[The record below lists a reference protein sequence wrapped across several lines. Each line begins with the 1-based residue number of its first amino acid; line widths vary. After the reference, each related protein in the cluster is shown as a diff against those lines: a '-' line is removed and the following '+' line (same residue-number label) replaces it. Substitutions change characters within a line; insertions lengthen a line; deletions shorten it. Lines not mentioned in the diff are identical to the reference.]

1 MATWN
6 GVITNAGNSLLN
18 EWVNEKTLNF
28 DSAAAGQG
36 TVAAAAMMAQ
46 TALVNEKQTASLL
59 GGERVSSGIRLKLR
73 IAAPNTAYTLNQF
86 RVSASVDGGASAM
99 IALFQLEQGV
109 PIPSKTESPD
119 FVYTFYALISC
130 SNTGTWT
137 VTVDTSACVTQSD
150 MSAAIAEAGK
160 TKQDKIMVKGLLL
173 GDGNG
178 NISAAVAG
186 KDYGY
191 PLATG
196 SGAPTDTTEG
206 TAGQHYYDSA
216 TGKEYVCSGKDSS
229 GKYQWK
235 LSGASDAADL
245 TYNGE
250 SLDTFL
256 DGVSGDLDTL
266 SKGLDGSKPLTGKT
280 DPTSSTKGSV
290 GQSYL
295 NTDTMQTFYCT
306 AANDQTGVYTWEKP
320 KGGGVAPQL
329 EVSVATGSAIT
340 CTNGETTLT
349 GTSAGGKCVF
359 DLPGYG
365 TWSLYATLNGQ
376 TTATETVVVDQ
387 VKQYAV
393 TLSYFAATLTVTAES
408 GAVVTATLGTK
419 QYTGTCG
426 SNGKCALTVNYAGI
440 YSVTATKSGVSS
452 STASASVST
461 SGGSYTATVKF
472 CTLTVTID
480 SGSTVKAVN
489 GSTTLTATSSG
500 TAKFYLPNTG
510 AWSVTA
516 TKNGETATGSVAC
529 SSYTGYTLELSYVK
543 VFGVCWNYNA
553 QSTALTRLKKST
565 DPNGLVNVDI
575 TTNPSP
581 AVGTGAGSSPFDN
594 YLPWSG
600 MDEYN
605 IINNA
610 VSYKKGQSGFS
621 RSNYDTV
628 VFIPEYYF
636 RIIDDAANKK
646 RYFYIADKAKSGF
659 TKHPGSGKYVGRYN
673 TISGYY
679 SKTGSQPLANMT
691 RATARTNS
699 KNKGSKWGQYDFA
712 SWCAVWL
719 LYLVEFADWNSQATI
734 GVGICNGSSM
744 SNTGGT
750 DGMSYH
756 TGTAASSRTANG
768 AVQYRNIENPYGNIW
783 EWIDGVNF
791 SDGTVY
797 VCTTPANYVDDTTA
811 GYTNAGTKVQSN
823 GFIKAIGL
831 SSAAPW
837 AFFPTEVGG
846 SETIYIPDY
855 AIYGS
860 GWRVLMVGGDYGNSA
875 GNVGLFY
882 FLASHASSGSSSSVG
897 ARLLF
902 HP

>member
-137 VTVDTSACVTQSD
+137 VTVDTSACVTQGD
-150 MSAAIAEAGK
+150 MSAAIAEAVK

-229 GKYQWK
+229 GKYRWK
-235 LSGASDAADL
+235 LPGASDAADL

-256 DGVSGDLDTL
+256 DGVSSDLDTL

-349 GTSAGGKCVF
+349 GTSVGGKCVF

-426 SNGKCALTVNYAGI
+426 SNGKCALTVNYAGT

-489 GSTTLTATSSG
+489 GSTTLTATSNG

-510 AWSVTA
+510 TWSVTA

-553 QSTALTRLKKST
+553 QSTALTRLKKAT

-575 TTNPSP
+575 TTNPAP

-734 GVGICNGSSM
+734 GVGICTGSSM

-756 TGTAASSRTANG
+756 TGTAASSRTATG

-797 VCTTPANYVDDTTA
+797 VCTTPASYADDTTA
-811 GYTNAGTKVQSN
+811 GYTNAGTKVQSS

-855 AIYGS
+855 ASYSS
-860 GWRVLMVGGDYGNSA
+860 GWRVLMVGGYYGNST
-875 GNVGLFY
+875 GYVGLFCFNAY
-882 FLASHASSGSSSSVG
+882 YASSNSNSIVG

>member
-18 EWVNEKTLNF
+18 EWVNEKALNF

-36 TVAAAAMMAQ
+36 AVAVAAMMAQ
-46 TALVNEKQTASLL
+46 TALVSQKQTASLL
-59 GGERVSSGIRLKLR
+59 GGEQVTGGIRLKIR
-73 IAAPNTAYTLNQF
+73 IAAPTTAYTLNQF
-86 RVSASVDGGASAM
+86 GVWASVTGGNTTM
-99 IALFQLEQGV
+99 IALFQLEDGI

-119 FVYTFYALISC
+119 FVYTFYALISS
-130 SNTGTWT
+130 SNAGTWT
-137 VTVDTSACVTQSD
+137 MTVDTSACVTQGD
-150 MSAAIAEAGK
+150 MTTAITQAVS
-160 TKQDKIMVKGLLL
+160 TKQDKIMVKGLLM
-173 GDGNG
+173 GDGAG
-178 NISAAVAG
+178 NLSAAVAG

-196 SGAPTDTTEG
+196 SGAPTATTAG

-216 TGKEYVCSGKDSS
+216 TGKEYVCKGKDSS
-229 GKYQWK
+229 GKYQWE
-235 LSGASDAADL
+235 LSGASDASDL
-245 TYNGE
+245 TYNGQK
-250 SLDTFL
+250 LDTFL

-320 KGGGVAPQL
+320 KGGVAPQL

-349 GTSAGGKCVF
+349 GTSVGGKCVF

-419 QYTGTCG
+419 QYTGICG
-426 SNGKCALTVNYAGI
+426 SNGKCALTVNYAGT

-452 STASASVST
+452 STASAAVST

-510 AWSVTA
+510 TWSVTA
-516 TKNGETATGSVAC
+516 TKNGETATGSAAC
-529 SSYTGYTLELSYVK
+529 SSYTGYALELSYVK
-543 VFGVCWNYNA
+543 VFGVCWNYGA
-553 QSTALTRLKKST
+553 QSTALTRLTKSN
-565 DPNGLVNVDI
+565 DPNGLVNVNI
-575 TTNPSP
+575 TTNPAP

-600 MDEYN
+600 MEEYN

-621 RSNYDTV
+621 RSSYDTV

-636 RIIDDAANKK
+636 RIVNDTTNKK
-646 RYFYIADKAKSGF
+646 RYYYIADKAKSGF
-659 TKHPGSGKYVGRYN
+659 SKHPGSGKYVGRYN
-673 TISGYY
+673 TISGHY
-679 SKTGSQPLANMT
+679 SKTGAAPLVNLT
-691 RATARTNS
+691 RASARS
-699 KNKGSKWGQYDFA
+699 GARGKGSKWSEYDFA

-719 LYLVEFADWNSQATI
+719 LYLVEFSDWDSQSKIGRGYVDSNSSAI
-734 GVGICNGSSM
+734 NS
-744 SNTGGT
+744 GGT
-750 DGMSYH
+750 DSMTYH
-756 TGTAASSRTANG
+756 TGRASGTDG
-768 AVQYRNIENPYGNIW
+768 KTAVQYRHIENPWGNIF

-791 SDGTVY
+791 SAGTVY
-797 VCTTPANYVDDTTA
+797 VCTTPENYADDTSTN
-811 GYTNAGTKVQSN
+811 YTNVGTKVQSD
-823 GFIKAIGL
+823 GYIKALGM
-831 SSAAPW
+831 SSNMPW
-837 AFFPTEVGG
+837 AFFPSEVGG
-846 SETIYIPDY
+846 SETTYIPDY
-855 AIYGS
+855 AYYYS
-860 GWRVLMVGGDYGNSA
+860 GWRVLRVGGNWYDGGS
-875 GNVGLFY
+875 VGLFY
-882 FLASHASSGSSSSVG
+882 FNANYSSSVSYSYVG

>member
-18 EWVNEKTLNF
+18 GWVNEKTLNF

-137 VTVDTSACVTQSD
+137 VTVDTSACVTQGD
-150 MSAAIAEAGK
+150 MSTAITEAGK
-160 TKQDKIMVKGLLL
+160 AKQDKIMVKGLLL

-196 SGAPTDTTEG
+196 SGAPTGTTKG

-349 GTSAGGKCVF
+349 GTSVGGKCVF

-426 SNGKCALTVNYAGI
+426 SNGKCALTVNYAGT

-452 STASASVST
+452 STASAEVST

-489 GSTTLTATSSG
+489 GSTTLTTTSNG

-510 AWSVTA
+510 TWSVTA

-529 SSYTGYTLELSYVK
+529 RSYTGYTLELSYVK

-621 RSNYDTV
+621 RSSYDTV

-750 DGMSYH
+750 DSMSYH
-756 TGTAASSRTANG
+756 TGTAASSRTATG

-797 VCTTPANYVDDTTA
+797 VCTIPANYADDTTA

-831 SSAAPW
+831 SSTAPW

-855 AIYGS
+855 AGCNS
-860 GWRVLMVGGDYGNSA
+860 GWRVLMVGGDYGVST
-875 GNVGLFY
+875 GYVGLFY
-882 FLASHASSGSSSSVG
+882 FYADYASSRSSSSVG

>member
-18 EWVNEKTLNF
+18 EWVNEKALNF

-36 TVAAAAMMAQ
+36 AVAVAAMMAQ
-46 TALVNEKQTASLL
+46 TALVSQKQTASLL
-59 GGERVSSGIRLKLR
+59 GGEQVTGGIRLKIR
-73 IAAPNTAYTLNQF
+73 IAAPTTAYTLNQF
-86 RVSASVDGGASAM
+86 GVWASVTGGNTTM
-99 IALFQLEQGV
+99 IALFQLEDGI

-119 FVYTFYALISC
+119 FVYTFYALISS
-130 SNTGTWT
+130 SNAGTWT
-137 VTVDTSACVTQSD
+137 MTVDTSACVTQGD
-150 MSAAIAEAGK
+150 MTTAITQAVS
-160 TKQDKIMVKGLLL
+160 TKQDKIMVKGLLM
-173 GDGNG
+173 GDGAG
-178 NISAAVAG
+178 NLSAAVAG

-196 SGAPTDTTEG
+196 SGAPTATTAG

-216 TGKEYVCSGKDSS
+216 TGKEYVCKGKDSS
-229 GKYQWK
+229 GKYQWE
-235 LSGASDAADL
+235 LSVASDASDL
-245 TYNGE
+245 TYNGQK
-250 SLDTFL
+250 LDTFL

-349 GTSAGGKCVF
+349 GTSVGGKCVF

-419 QYTGTCG
+419 QYTGICG
-426 SNGKCALTVNYAGI
+426 SNGKCALTVNYAGT

-452 STASASVST
+452 STASAAVST

-510 AWSVTA
+510 TWSVTA
-516 TKNGETATGSVAC
+516 TKNGETATGSAAC
-529 SSYTGYTLELSYVK
+529 SSYTGYALELSYVK
-543 VFGVCWNYNA
+543 VFGVCWNYGA
-553 QSTALTRLKKST
+553 QSTALTRLTKSN
-565 DPNGLVNVDI
+565 DPNGLVNVNI
-575 TTNPSP
+575 TTNPAP

-600 MDEYN
+600 MEEYN

-621 RSNYDTV
+621 RSSYDTV

-636 RIIDDAANKK
+636 RIVNDTTNKK
-646 RYFYIADKAKSGF
+646 RYYYIADKAKSGF
-659 TKHPGSGKYVGRYN
+659 SKHPGSGKYVGRYN
-673 TISGYY
+673 TISGHY
-679 SKTGSQPLANMT
+679 SKTGAAPLVNLT
-691 RATARTNS
+691 RASARS
-699 KNKGSKWGQYDFA
+699 GARGKGSKWSEYDFA

-719 LYLVEFADWNSQATI
+719 LYLVEFSDWDSQSKIGRGYVDSNSSAI
-734 GVGICNGSSM
+734 NS
-744 SNTGGT
+744 GGT
-750 DGMSYH
+750 DSMTYH
-756 TGTAASSRTANG
+756 TGRASGTDG
-768 AVQYRNIENPYGNIW
+768 KTAVQYRHIENPWGNIF

-791 SDGTVY
+791 SAGTVY
-797 VCTTPANYVDDTTA
+797 VCTTPENYADDTSTN
-811 GYTNAGTKVQSN
+811 YTNVGTKVQSD
-823 GFIKAIGL
+823 GYIKALGM
-831 SSAAPW
+831 SSNMPW
-837 AFFPTEVGG
+837 AFFPSEVGG
-846 SETIYIPDY
+846 SETTYIPDY
-855 AIYGS
+855 ADYGS
-860 GWRVLMVGGDYGNSA
+860 GWRVLRVGGYWDNGGLA
-875 GNVGLFY
+875 GLFY
-882 FLASHASSGSSSSVG
+882 FSAGNSSSVSYSNVG

>member
-137 VTVDTSACVTQSD
+137 VTVDTSACVTQGD
-150 MSAAIAEAGK
+150 MSAAIAEAVK

-229 GKYQWK
+229 GKYRWK

-256 DGVSGDLDTL
+256 DGVSVDLDTL
-266 SKGLDGSKPLTGKT
+266 SKGLDGSKPLTGTT

-349 GTSAGGKCVF
+349 GTSVGGKCVF

-387 VKQYAV
+387 VKQYTV

-426 SNGKCALTVNYAGI
+426 SNGKCALTVNYAGT

-489 GSTTLTATSSG
+489 GSTTLTATSNG

-510 AWSVTA
+510 TWSVTA

-543 VFGVCWNYNA
+543 VFGVCWNYSA
-553 QSTALTRLKKST
+553 QSTVLTRLTKSN
-565 DPNGLVNVDI
+565 DPNGLVNVNI

-581 AVGTGAGSSPFDN
+581 AVGTGAGSSPFDS

-756 TGTAASSRTANG
+756 TGTAASSRTATG

-797 VCTTPANYVDDTTA
+797 VCTTPANYADDTTA

-831 SSAAPW
+831 SGTAPW

-855 AIYGS
+855 AYYYS
-860 GWRVLMVGGDYGNSA
+860 GWRVLMVGGVYGNST
-875 GNVGLFY
+875 GYVGLFY
-882 FLASHASSGSSSSVG
+882 FGASNASSSSGSSVG

>member
-137 VTVDTSACVTQSD
+137 MTVDTSACVTQSD
-150 MSAAIAEAGK
+150 MSAAITEAVK

-266 SKGLDGSKPLTGKT
+266 SKGLDGSKPLTGTT

-349 GTSAGGKCVF
+349 GTSVGGKCVF

-365 TWSLYATLNGQ
+365 AWSLYATLNGQ

-387 VKQYAV
+387 VKQAV
-393 TLSYFAATLTVTAES
+393 QAVDLGGSGLAELPRPAVLDESLTKGVLVTIEVVIGFFDLGVLFGGRLEA
-408 GAVVTATLGTK
+408 GAVDKLGHHHFAFLLVFSHPVL
-419 QYTGTCG
+419 YTEGEG
-426 SNGKCALTVNYAGI
+426 SFPAPPRAGVR
-440 YSVTATKSGVSS
+440 SLGVRP
-452 STASASVST
+452 A
-461 SGGSYTATVKF
+461 
-472 CTLTVTID
+472 
-480 SGSTVKAVN
+480 
-489 GSTTLTATSSG
+489 
-500 TAKFYLPNTG
+500 G
-510 AWSVTA
+510 A
-516 TKNGETATGSVAC
+516 C
-529 SSYTGYTLELSYVK
+529 
-543 VFGVCWNYNA
+543 C
-553 QSTALTRLKKST
+553 
-565 DPNGLVNVDI
+565 
-575 TTNPSP
+575 
-581 AVGTGAGSSPFDN
+581 
-594 YLPWSG
+594 
-600 MDEYN
+600 
-605 IINNA
+605 
-610 VSYKKGQSGFS
+610 
-621 RSNYDTV
+621 
-628 VFIPEYYF
+628 
-636 RIIDDAANKK
+636 
-646 RYFYIADKAKSGF
+646 
-659 TKHPGSGKYVGRYN
+659 
-673 TISGYY
+673 
-679 SKTGSQPLANMT
+679 
-691 RATARTNS
+691 
-699 KNKGSKWGQYDFA
+699 
-712 SWCAVWL
+712 
-719 LYLVEFADWNSQATI
+719 
-734 GVGICNGSSM
+734 
-744 SNTGGT
+744 
-750 DGMSYH
+750 
-756 TGTAASSRTANG
+756 
-768 AVQYRNIENPYGNIW
+768 
-783 EWIDGVNF
+783 
-791 SDGTVY
+791 
-797 VCTTPANYVDDTTA
+797 
-811 GYTNAGTKVQSN
+811 
-823 GFIKAIGL
+823 
-831 SSAAPW
+831 
-837 AFFPTEVGG
+837 
-846 SETIYIPDY
+846 
-855 AIYGS
+855 
-860 GWRVLMVGGDYGNSA
+860 
-875 GNVGLFY
+875 
-882 FLASHASSGSSSSVG
+882 
-897 ARLLF
+897 
-902 HP
+902 

>member
-150 MSAAIAEAGK
+150 MSAAITEAVK

-196 SGAPTDTTEG
+196 SGAPTGTTEG

-216 TGKEYVCSGKDSS
+216 TGKEYVCNGKDSS

-256 DGVSGDLDTL
+256 DGVSSDLDTL

-280 DPTSSTKGSV
+280 DPTSNTKGSV

-349 GTSAGGKCVF
+349 GTSVGGKCVF

-426 SNGKCALTVNYAGI
+426 SNGKCALTVNYAGT

-452 STASASVST
+452 STASAAVST

-489 GSTTLTATSSG
+489 GSTTLTATSNG

-510 AWSVTA
+510 TWSVTA

-553 QSTALTRLKKST
+553 QSTALTRLKKAT

-575 TTNPSP
+575 TTNPAP

-621 RSNYDTV
+621 RSSYDTV

-756 TGTAASSRTANG
+756 TGTAASSRTATG

-797 VCTTPANYVDDTTA
+797 VCITPANYADDTTA
-811 GYTNAGTKVQSN
+811 GYTNAGTKVQNN

-831 SSAAPW
+831 SSTAPW

-846 SETIYIPDY
+846 SETIYIPDCAY
-855 AIYGS
+855 YGS
-860 GWRVLMVGGDYGNSA
+860 GWRVLMVGGYYGNST
-875 GNVGLFY
+875 GDVGLFY
-882 FLASHASSGSSSSVG
+882 FSAGNASSNSHSNVG

>member
-137 VTVDTSACVTQSD
+137 VTVDTSACVTQGD
-150 MSAAIAEAGK
+150 MSAAIAEAVK

-216 TGKEYVCSGKDSS
+216 TGKEYVCNGKDSN

-256 DGVSGDLDTL
+256 DGVSVDLDTL

-349 GTSAGGKCVF
+349 GTSVGGKCVF

-408 GAVVTATLGTK
+408 GAVVTAALGTK

-426 SNGKCALTVNYAGI
+426 SNGKCALTVNYAGT

-510 AWSVTA
+510 TWSVTA

-553 QSTALTRLKKST
+553 QSTALTRLTKSN
-565 DPNGLVNVDI
+565 DPNGLVNVNI

-756 TGTAASSRTANG
+756 TGTAASSRTATG

-791 SDGTVY
+791 SDSTVY
-797 VCTTPANYVDDTTA
+797 VCTTPANYADDTTA

-846 SETIYIPDY
+846 SETIYIPDF
-855 AIYGS
+855 AGYGS
-860 GWRVLMVGGDYGNSA
+860 GWRVLMVGGNYGDST
-875 GNVGLFY
+875 GGVGLFY
-882 FLASHASSGSSSSVG
+882 FYANHASSSSYSSVG

>member
-18 EWVNEKTLNF
+18 EWVNEKALNF

-137 VTVDTSACVTQSD
+137 VTVDTSACVTQGD
-150 MSAAIAEAGK
+150 MSAAITEAGK

-196 SGAPTDTTEG
+196 SGAPTGTTKG

-349 GTSAGGKCVF
+349 GTSVGGKCVF

-426 SNGKCALTVNYAGI
+426 SNGKCALTVNYAGT

-510 AWSVTA
+510 TWSVTA

-543 VFGVCWNYNA
+543 VFGVCWNYSA
-553 QSTALTRLKKST
+553 QSTALTRLKKAT

-575 TTNPSP
+575 TTNPAP

-756 TGTAASSRTANG
+756 TGTAASSRTATG

-797 VCTTPANYVDDTTA
+797 VCTTPANYADDTTA

-855 AIYGS
+855 AGCNS
-860 GWRVLMVGGDYGNSA
+860 GWRVLVVGGYYSNST
-875 GNVGLFY
+875 GSVGLFL
-882 FLASHASSGSSSSVG
+882 FNANGASSSSSSYVG

>member
-137 VTVDTSACVTQSD
+137 VTVDTSACVTQGD
-150 MSAAIAEAGK
+150 MSAAIAEAVK

-229 GKYQWK
+229 GKYRWK
-235 LSGASDAADL
+235 LPGASDAADL

-256 DGVSGDLDTL
+256 DGVSSDLDTL

-349 GTSAGGKCVF
+349 GTSVGGKCVF

-426 SNGKCALTVNYAGI
+426 SNGKCALTVNYAGT

-489 GSTTLTATSSG
+489 GSTTLTATSNG

-510 AWSVTA
+510 TWSVTA

-553 QSTALTRLKKST
+553 QSTALTRLKKAT

-575 TTNPSP
+575 TTNPAP

-734 GVGICNGSSM
+734 GVGICTGSSM

-756 TGTAASSRTANG
+756 TGTAASSRTATG

-797 VCTTPANYVDDTTA
+797 VCTTPASYADDTTA
-811 GYTNAGTKVQSN
+811 GYTNAGTKVQSS

-855 AIYGS
+855 ASCNS
-860 GWRVLMVGGDYGNSA
+860 GWRVLLVGGYYGNST
-875 GNVGLFY
+875 GYVGLFY
-882 FLASHASSGSSSSVG
+882 FSAYYASSYSYSNVG

>member
-150 MSAAIAEAGK
+150 MSAAIAEAVK

-216 TGKEYVCSGKDSS
+216 TGKEYVCNGKDSS

-256 DGVSGDLDTL
+256 DGVSVDLDTL

-349 GTSAGGKCVF
+349 GTSVGGKCVF

-408 GAVVTATLGTK
+408 GAVVTAALGTK

-426 SNGKCALTVNYAGI
+426 SNGKCALTVNYAGT

-510 AWSVTA
+510 TWSVTA

-581 AVGTGAGSSPFDN
+581 AVGTGAGSSPFDS

-750 DGMSYH
+750 DSMSYH
-756 TGTAASSRTANG
+756 TGTAASSRTATG

-797 VCTTPANYVDDTTA
+797 VCTIPANYADDTTA

-831 SSAAPW
+831 SSTAPW

-855 AIYGS
+855 AGYDS
-860 GWRVLMVGGDYGNSA
+860 GWRVLMVGGYYSYST

-882 FLASHASSGSSSSVG
+882 FYAYNASSGSYSSVG

>member
-150 MSAAIAEAGK
+150 MSAAIAEAVK

-196 SGAPTDTTEG
+196 SGAPTDTTKG

-216 TGKEYVCSGKDSS
+216 TGKEYVCNGKDSS

-256 DGVSGDLDTL
+256 DGVSVDLDTL

-349 GTSAGGKCVF
+349 GTSVGGKCVF

-408 GAVVTATLGTK
+408 GAVVTAALGTK

-426 SNGKCALTVNYAGI
+426 SNGKCALTVNYAGT

-510 AWSVTA
+510 TWSVTA

-581 AVGTGAGSSPFDN
+581 AVGTGAGSSPFDS

-621 RSNYDTV
+621 RSSYDTV

-750 DGMSYH
+750 DSMSYH
-756 TGTAASSRTANG
+756 TGTAASSRTATG

-797 VCTTPANYVDDTTA
+797 VCTIPANYADDTTA

-831 SSAAPW
+831 SSTAPW

-855 AIYGS
+855 ASYNS
-860 GWRVLMVGGDYGNSA
+860 GWRVLMVGGHCSYST

-882 FLASHASSGSSSSVG
+882 FYAYYASSLSGSSVG

>member
-86 RVSASVDGGASAM
+86 RVSASVGGGASAM

-137 VTVDTSACVTQSD
+137 VTVDTSACVTQGD
-150 MSAAIAEAGK
+150 MSAAIAEAVK
-160 TKQDKIMVKGLLL
+160 TKQNKIMVKGLLL

-256 DGVSGDLDTL
+256 DGVSSDLDTL

-349 GTSAGGKCVF
+349 GTSVGGKCVF

-426 SNGKCALTVNYAGI
+426 SNGKCALTVNYAGT

-452 STASASVST
+452 STASAEVST

-489 GSTTLTATSSG
+489 GSTTLTATRNG
-500 TAKFYLPNTG
+500 KVLPAEHRHVERHRHQERRDGHRQRSLQLLHRLYAG
-510 AWSVTA
+510 AVLCQ
-516 TKNGETATGSVAC
+516 GLRC
-529 SSYTGYTLELSYVK
+529 LLELQCTVDGADPLEK
-543 VFGVCWNYNA
+543 VHR
-553 QSTALTRLKKST
+553 SER
-565 DPNGLVNVDI
+565 
-575 TTNPSP
+575 
-581 AVGTGAGSSPFDN
+581 TGQCRHHH
-594 YLPWSG
+594 
-600 MDEYN
+600 E
-605 IINNA
+605 
-610 VSYKKGQSGFS
+610 S
-621 RSNYDTV
+621 R
-628 VFIPEYYF
+628 
-636 RIIDDAANKK
+636 AC
-646 RYFYIADKAKSGF
+646 
-659 TKHPGSGKYVGRYN
+659 GRYRRRQLPLRQL
-673 TISGYY
+673 SPVERHGRVQHHQQCRKLQEGAERLL
-679 SKTGSQPLANMT
+679 SKQL
-691 RATARTNS
+691 RYRR
-699 KNKGSKWGQYDFA
+699 
-712 SWCAVWL
+712 
-719 LYLVEFADWNSQATI
+719 LY
-734 GVGICNGSSM
+734 
-744 SNTGGT
+744 
-750 DGMSYH
+750 
-756 TGTAASSRTANG
+756 
-768 AVQYRNIENPYGNIW
+768 P
-783 EWIDGVNF
+783 
-791 SDGTVY
+791 
-797 VCTTPANYVDDTTA
+797 
-811 GYTNAGTKVQSN
+811 
-823 GFIKAIGL
+823 
-831 SSAAPW
+831 
-837 AFFPTEVGG
+837 
-846 SETIYIPDY
+846 
-855 AIYGS
+855 
-860 GWRVLMVGGDYGNSA
+860 RVLLPYYRRCRQQETV
-875 GNVGLFY
+875 
-882 FLASHASSGSSSSVG
+882 
-897 ARLLF
+897 LL
-902 HP
+902 HRG

>member
-18 EWVNEKTLNF
+18 EWVNEKALNF

-150 MSAAIAEAGK
+150 MSAAITEAVK

-256 DGVSGDLDTL
+256 DGVSSDLDTL

-349 GTSAGGKCVF
+349 GTSVGGKCVF

-376 TTATETVVVDQ
+376 ATATETVVVDQ
-387 VKQYAV
+387 VKQYTV

-426 SNGKCALTVNYAGI
+426 SNGKCALTVNYAGT

-452 STASASVST
+452 STVSASVST

-489 GSTTLTATSSG
+489 GSTTLTATSNG

-510 AWSVTA
+510 TWSVTA

-543 VFGVCWNYNA
+543 VFGVCWNYSA

-575 TTNPSP
+575 TTNPAP
-581 AVGTGAGSSPFDN
+581 AVGTGAGSSPFDS

-621 RSNYDTV
+621 RSSYDTV

-750 DGMSYH
+750 DSMSYH
-756 TGTAASSRTANG
+756 TGTAASSRTATG

-797 VCTTPANYVDDTTA
+797 VCTIPANYADDTTA

-831 SSAAPW
+831 SGTAPW

-855 AIYGS
+855 AYYYS
-860 GWRVLMVGGDYGNSA
+860 GWRVLLVGGNYSNSA
-875 GNVGLFY
+875 GYVGLFY
-882 FLASHASSGSSSSVG
+882 FSAGSASSSSNSDVG

>member
-150 MSAAIAEAGK
+150 MSAAITEAVK

-186 KDYGY
+186 KNYGY

-196 SGAPTDTTEG
+196 SGAPTGTTEG

-216 TGKEYVCSGKDSS
+216 TGKEYVCNGKDSS

-256 DGVSGDLDTL
+256 DGVSSDLDTL

-280 DPTSSTKGSV
+280 DPTSNTKGSV

-349 GTSAGGKCVF
+349 GTSVGGKCVF

-426 SNGKCALTVNYAGI
+426 SNGKCALTVNYAGT

-452 STASASVST
+452 STASAAVST

-489 GSTTLTATSSG
+489 GSTTLTATSNG

-510 AWSVTA
+510 TWSVTA

-553 QSTALTRLKKST
+553 QSTALTRLKKAT

-575 TTNPSP
+575 TTNPAP

-621 RSNYDTV
+621 RSSYDTV

-756 TGTAASSRTANG
+756 TGTAASSRTATG

-797 VCTTPANYVDDTTA
+797 VCTTPANYADDTTA
-811 GYTNAGTKVQSN
+811 GYTNAGTKVQNN
-823 GFIKAIGL
+823 GFIKTIGL
-831 SSAAPW
+831 SSTAPW

-855 AIYGS
+855 ANCSS
-860 GWRVLMVGGDYGNSA
+860 GWRVLVVGGSCGDSTG
-875 GNVGLFY
+875 GVGLFY
-882 FLASHASSGSSSSVG
+882 FSADYASSYSYSYVG

>member
-18 EWVNEKTLNF
+18 EWVNEKALNF

-36 TVAAAAMMAQ
+36 AVAVAAMMAQ
-46 TALVNEKQTASLL
+46 TALVSQKQTASLL
-59 GGERVSSGIRLKLR
+59 GGEQVTGGIRLKIR
-73 IAAPNTAYTLNQF
+73 IAAPTTAYTLNQF
-86 RVSASVDGGASAM
+86 GVWASVTGGNTTM
-99 IALFQLEQGV
+99 IALFQLEDGI

-119 FVYTFYALISC
+119 FVYTFYALISS
-130 SNTGTWT
+130 SNAGTWT
-137 VTVDTSACVTQSD
+137 MTVDTSACVTQGD
-150 MSAAIAEAGK
+150 MTTAITQAVS
-160 TKQDKIMVKGLLL
+160 TKQDKIMVKGLLM
-173 GDGNG
+173 GDGAG
-178 NISAAVAG
+178 NLSAAVAG

-196 SGAPTDTTEG
+196 SGAPTATTAG

-216 TGKEYVCSGKDSS
+216 TGKEYVCKGKDSS
-229 GKYQWK
+229 GKYQWE
-235 LSGASDAADL
+235 LSGASDASDL
-245 TYNGE
+245 TYNGQK
-250 SLDTFL
+250 LDTFL

-349 GTSAGGKCVF
+349 GTSVGGKCVF

-419 QYTGTCG
+419 QYTGICG
-426 SNGKCALTVNYAGI
+426 SNGKCALTVNYAGT

-452 STASASVST
+452 STASAAVST

-510 AWSVTA
+510 TWSVTA
-516 TKNGETATGSVAC
+516 TKNGETATGSAAC
-529 SSYTGYTLELSYVK
+529 SSYTGYALELSYVK
-543 VFGVCWNYNA
+543 VFGVCWNYGA
-553 QSTALTRLKKST
+553 QSTALTRLTKSN
-565 DPNGLVNVDI
+565 DPNGLVNVNI
-575 TTNPSP
+575 TTNPAP

-600 MDEYN
+600 MEEYN

-621 RSNYDTV
+621 RSSYDTV

-636 RIIDDAANKK
+636 RIVNDTTNKK
-646 RYFYIADKAKSGF
+646 RYYYIADKAKSGF
-659 TKHPGSGKYVGRYN
+659 SKHPGSGKYVGRYN
-673 TISGYY
+673 TISGHY
-679 SKTGSQPLANMT
+679 SKTGAAPLVNLT
-691 RATARTNS
+691 RASARS
-699 KNKGSKWGQYDFA
+699 GARGKGSKWSEYDFA

-719 LYLVEFADWNSQATI
+719 LYLVEFSDWDSQSKIGRGYVDSNSSAI
-734 GVGICNGSSM
+734 NS
-744 SNTGGT
+744 GGT
-750 DGMSYH
+750 DSMAYH
-756 TGTAASSRTANG
+756 TGRASGTDG
-768 AVQYRNIENPYGNIW
+768 KTAVQYRHIENPWGNIF

-791 SDGTVY
+791 SAGTVY
-797 VCTTPANYVDDTTA
+797 VCTTPENYADDTSTN
-811 GYTNAGTKVQSN
+811 YTNVGTKVQSD
-823 GFIKAIGL
+823 GYIKALGM
-831 SSAAPW
+831 SSNMPW
-837 AFFPTEVGG
+837 AFFPSEVGG
-846 SETIYIPDY
+846 SETTYIPDY
-855 AIYGS
+855 ANYYS
-860 GWRVLMVGGDYGNSA
+860 GWRVLRVGGDWSGGGNA
-875 GNVGLFY
+875 GLFY
-882 FLASHASSGSSSSVG
+882 FLAYNSSSVSYSYVG

>member
-18 EWVNEKTLNF
+18 EWVNEKALNF

-46 TALVNEKQTASLL
+46 TALVSQKQTASLL
-59 GGERVSSGIRLKLR
+59 GGEKVSSGIRLKLR
-73 IAAPNTAYTLNQF
+73 IAAPNTAYTLNQYG
-86 RVSASVDGGASAM
+86 VWASVEGGSSTM
-99 IALFQLEQGV
+99 ITLFQLEQGI

-150 MSAAIAEAGK
+150 MSTAIAKAVE
-160 TKQDKIMVKGLLL
+160 TKQDKITVKGLLL

-196 SGAPTDTTEG
+196 SGAPTATTAG
-206 TAGQHYYDSA
+206 AAGQHYYDSS
-216 TGKEYVCSGKDSS
+216 TGKEYVCSGKDGS
-229 GKYQWK
+229 GNYQWT

-250 SLDTFL
+250 SLATFL
-256 DGVSGDLDTL
+256 DGVSDDLDTL
-266 SKGLDGSKPLTGKT
+266 SKELDGSKPLTGTT
-280 DPTSSTKGSV
+280 DPTSSTQGAV
-290 GQSYL
+290 GQTYL

-306 AANDQTGVYTWEKP
+306 AADDETGTYTWEKP

-329 EVSVATGSAIT
+329 EVSVTTGSAVT
-340 CTNGETTLT
+340 CTDGETTLT
-349 GTSAGGKCVF
+349 GTSVDGKCTF

-376 TTATETVVVDQ
+376 TTATETVTVDQ

-419 QYTGTCG
+419 KYTGTCG
-426 SNGKCALTVNYAGI
+426 SNGKCALTVNYAGT
-440 YSVTATKSGVSS
+440 YSVTATKNNVSS
-452 STASASVST
+452 STVSAVVSA

-489 GSTTLTATSSG
+489 GSTTLTATSTG

-510 AWSVTA
+510 TWSITA
-516 TKNGETATGSVAC
+516 TLNGETATSSIAC
-529 SSYTGYTLELSYVK
+529 SSYTDYTLELSYVK
-543 VFGVCWNYNA
+543 VFGVCWNYGA
-553 QSTALTRLKKST
+553 QSTTLSRLTKTS
-565 DPNGLVNVDI
+565 DPNGLVNVNI
-575 TTNPSP
+575 TTEPSP
-581 AVGTGAGSSPFDN
+581 ALGTGAGSSPFDS

-600 MDEYN
+600 MEEYN

-610 VSYKKGQSGFS
+610 VSYKKGASGFS
-621 RSNYDTV
+621 RSSYDTAV
-628 VFIPEYYF
+628 YIPEYYF
-636 RIIDDAANKK
+636 RIVDDATNKK

-679 SKTGSQPLANMT
+679 SKTGSKPLANIT

-719 LYLVEFADWNSQATI
+719 LYLVEFADWNSQSVI
-734 GVGICNGSSM
+734 GIGICGSSSM
-744 SNTGGT
+744 ANTGGT
-750 DGMSYH
+750 DSMNYH
-756 TGTAASSRTANG
+756 TGTAASSRTTAG
-768 AVQYRNIENPYGNIW
+768 AVQYRNIENPWGNIW

-797 VCTTPANYVDDTTA
+797 VCTTPANYADDTTS
-811 GYTNAGTKVQSN
+811 GYTNAGTKTQSD
-823 GFIKAIGL
+823 GWIKAIGI
-831 SSAAPW
+831 SSTAPW

-846 SETIYIPDY
+846 SETTYISDY
-855 AIYGS
+855 AYYYS
-860 GWRVLMVGGDYGNSA
+860 GWRVLHVGGYYGSTT
-875 GNVGLFY
+875 GSVGLF
-882 FLASHASSGSSSSVG
+882 FFSADGASSSSASGVG

>member
-150 MSAAIAEAGK
+150 MSAAIAEAVK

-216 TGKEYVCSGKDSS
+216 TGKEYVCNGKDSS

-256 DGVSGDLDTL
+256 DGVSGDLETL

-349 GTSAGGKCVF
+349 GTSVGGKCVF

-426 SNGKCALTVNYAGI
+426 SNGKCALTVNYAGT

-461 SGGSYTATVKF
+461 SGGSYTVTVKF

-500 TAKFYLPNTG
+500 TVKFYLPNTG
-510 AWSVTA
+510 TWSVTA

-543 VFGVCWNYNA
+543 VFGVCWNYSA
-553 QSTALTRLKKST
+553 QSTALTRLKKAT

-575 TTNPSP
+575 TTNPAP
-581 AVGTGAGSSPFDN
+581 AVGTGAGSSPFDS
-594 YLPWSG
+594 YAPWNG
-600 MDEYN
+600 MEEYN

-610 VSYKKGQSGFS
+610 VSHKRGESGFS
-621 RSNYDTV
+621 RTSYDTMV
-628 VFIPEYYF
+628 YIPEFWFKIVESGNY
-636 RIIDDAANKK
+636 
-646 RYFYIADKAKSGF
+646 RYFYIANKAKDGF

-673 TISGYY
+673 TVSGNA
-679 SKTGSQPLANMT
+679 SKSGAAPLVNQTRSQFRSGA
-691 RATARTNS
+691 
-699 KNKGSKWGQYDFA
+699 KGKGSKWSLHDFA
-712 SWCAVWL
+712 AWNAVWL
-719 LYLVEFADWNSQATI
+719 LYLVEFADWNSQAQI
-734 GVGICNGSSM
+734 GRGYVDGNSSAIN
-744 SNTGGT
+744 SGAT
-750 DGMSYH
+750 DSMSYH
-756 TGTAASSRTANG
+756 TGRPSGTDGKT
-768 AVQYRNIENPYGNIW
+768 AVQYRHIENPWGNVW
-783 EWIDGVNF
+783 EWIDGANF
-791 SDGTVY
+791 NNRAAY
-797 VCTTPANYVDDTTA
+797 ICTNPANYADDTTSNYTSA
-811 GYTNAGTKVQSN
+811 GVTLCSSGW
-823 GFIKAIGL
+823 IKDLGL
-831 SSAAPW
+831 SNTFPW
-837 AFFPTEVGG
+837 AFLPDANGG
-846 SETIYIPDY
+846 SETTYIPDY
-855 AIYGS
+855 VYSHS
-860 GWRVLMVGGDYGNSA
+860 GWRVLMVGGSWGDGSSA
-875 GNVGLFY
+875 GLFCFY
-882 FLASHASSGSSSSVG
+882 ADGSSSDSSGSIG

>member
-18 EWVNEKTLNF
+18 EWVNEKALNF

-36 TVAAAAMMAQ
+36 AVAVAAMMAQ
-46 TALVNEKQTASLL
+46 TALVSQKQTASLL
-59 GGERVSSGIRLKLR
+59 GGEQVTGGIRLKIR
-73 IAAPNTAYTLNQF
+73 IAAPTTAYTLNQF
-86 RVSASVDGGASAM
+86 GVWASVTGGNTTM
-99 IALFQLEQGV
+99 IALFQLEDGI

-119 FVYTFYALISC
+119 FVYTFYALISS
-130 SNTGTWT
+130 SNAGTWT
-137 VTVDTSACVTQSD
+137 MTVDTSACVTQGD
-150 MSAAIAEAGK
+150 MTTAITQAVS
-160 TKQDKIMVKGLLL
+160 TKQDKIMVKGLLM
-173 GDGNG
+173 GDGAG
-178 NISAAVAG
+178 NLSAAVAG

-196 SGAPTDTTEG
+196 SGAPTATTAG

-216 TGKEYVCSGKDSS
+216 TGKEYVCKGKDSS
-229 GKYQWK
+229 GKYQWE
-235 LSGASDAADL
+235 LSGASDASDL
-245 TYNGE
+245 TYNGQK
-250 SLDTFL
+250 LDTFL

-349 GTSAGGKCVF
+349 GTSVGGKCVF

-419 QYTGTCG
+419 QYTGICG
-426 SNGKCALTVNYAGI
+426 SNGKCALTVNYAGT

-452 STASASVST
+452 STASAAVST

-510 AWSVTA
+510 TWSVTA
-516 TKNGETATGSVAC
+516 TKNGETATGSAAC
-529 SSYTGYTLELSYVK
+529 SSYTGYALELSYVK
-543 VFGVCWNYNA
+543 VFGVCWNYGA
-553 QSTALTRLKKST
+553 QSTALTRLTKSN
-565 DPNGLVNVDI
+565 DPNGLVNVNI
-575 TTNPSP
+575 TTNPAP

-600 MDEYN
+600 MEEYN

-621 RSNYDTV
+621 RSSYDTV

-636 RIIDDAANKK
+636 RIVNDTTNKK
-646 RYFYIADKAKSGF
+646 RYYYIADKAKSGF
-659 TKHPGSGKYVGRYN
+659 SKHPGSGKYVGRYI
-673 TISGYY
+673 TISGHY
-679 SKTGSQPLANMT
+679 SKTGAAPLVKLT
-691 RATARTNS
+691 RASARS
-699 KNKGSKWGQYDFA
+699 GARGKGSKWSEYDFA

-719 LYLVEFADWNSQATI
+719 LYLVEFSDWDSQSKIGRGYVDSNSSAI
-734 GVGICNGSSM
+734 NS
-744 SNTGGT
+744 GGT
-750 DGMSYH
+750 DSMTYH
-756 TGTAASSRTANG
+756 TGRASGTDG
-768 AVQYRNIENPYGNIW
+768 KTAVQYRHIENPWGNIF

-791 SDGTVY
+791 SAGTVY
-797 VCTTPANYVDDTTA
+797 VCTTPENYADDTSTN
-811 GYTNAGTKVQSN
+811 YTNVGTKVQSD
-823 GFIKAIGL
+823 GYIKALGM
-831 SSAAPW
+831 SSNMPW
-837 AFFPTEVGG
+837 AFFPSEVGG
-846 SETIYIPDY
+846 SETTYIPDY
-855 AIYGS
+855 AYYNS
-860 GWRVLMVGGDYGNSA
+860 GWRVLRVGGYWSYGGDA
-875 GNVGLFY
+875 GLF
-882 FLASHASSGSSSSVG
+882 FFDAGSSSSGSGSNVG

>member
-130 SNTGTWT
+130 SNSGTWT

-150 MSAAIAEAGK
+150 MSAAITEAVK

-196 SGAPTDTTEG
+196 SGAPTGTTEG

-256 DGVSGDLDTL
+256 DGVSSDLDTL

-349 GTSAGGKCVF
+349 GTSVGGKCVF

-408 GAVVTATLGTK
+408 GAVVTAALGTK

-426 SNGKCALTVNYAGI
+426 SNGKCALTVNYAGT

-489 GSTTLTATSSG
+489 GSTTLTATSNG

-510 AWSVTA
+510 TWSVTA

-553 QSTALTRLKKST
+553 QSTALTRLTKSN
-565 DPNGLVNVDI
+565 DPNGLVNVNI

-581 AVGTGAGSSPFDN
+581 AVGTGAGSSPFDS

-750 DGMSYH
+750 DSMSYH
-756 TGTAASSRTANG
+756 TGTAASSRTATG

-797 VCTTPANYVDDTTA
+797 VCTIPANYADDTTA

-831 SSAAPW
+831 SSTAPW

-855 AIYGS
+855 AGYNS
-860 GWRVLMVGGDYGNSA
+860 GWRVLMVGGDCSNST
-875 GNVGLFY
+875 GSVGLFHFY
-882 FLASHASSGSSSSVG
+882 AGSASSYSSSSVG

>member
-150 MSAAIAEAGK
+150 MSAAIAEAVK

-206 TAGQHYYDSA
+206 TAGQHYYDGA
-216 TGKEYVCSGKDSS
+216 TGKEYVCNGKDSS

-250 SLDTFL
+250 SLGTFL
-256 DGVSGDLDTL
+256 DGVSVDLDTL

-320 KGGGVAPQL
+320 KGGGVSPQL

-349 GTSAGGKCVF
+349 GTSVGGKCVF

-408 GAVVTATLGTK
+408 GAVVTAALGTK

-426 SNGKCALTVNYAGI
+426 SNGKCALTVNYAGT

-510 AWSVTA
+510 TWSVTA

-575 TTNPSP
+575 TTNPAP

-756 TGTAASSRTANG
+756 TGTAASSRTATG

-797 VCTTPANYVDDTTA
+797 VCTTPASYADDTTA

-855 AIYGS
+855 ACCIS
-860 GWRVLMVGGDYGNSA
+860 GWRVLMVGGVYGNSA
-875 GNVGLFY
+875 GYVGLFY
-882 FLASHASSGSSSSVG
+882 FHAYYASSNSYSYVG

>member
-99 IALFQLEQGV
+99 IALFQMEQGV

-150 MSAAIAEAGK
+150 MSAAITEAVK

-196 SGAPTDTTEG
+196 SGAPTATTEG

-349 GTSAGGKCVF
+349 GTSVGGKCVF

-426 SNGKCALTVNYAGI
+426 SNGKCALTVNYAGT

-452 STASASVST
+452 STASAAVST

-510 AWSVTA
+510 TWSVTA

-575 TTNPSP
+575 TTNPAP

-621 RSNYDTV
+621 RSSYDTV

-750 DGMSYH
+750 DSMSYH
-756 TGTAASSRTANG
+756 TGTAASSRTATG

-797 VCTTPANYVDDTTA
+797 VCTIPANYADDTTA

-831 SSAAPW
+831 SSTAPW

-855 AIYGS
+855 AYCLS
-860 GWRVLMVGGDYGNSA
+860 GWRVLMVGGNYGNST
-875 GNVGLFY
+875 GVVGLFY
-882 FLASHASSGSSSSVG
+882 FLAGSASSNSDSNVG

>member
-18 EWVNEKTLNF
+18 EWVNEKALNF

-137 VTVDTSACVTQSD
+137 VTVDTSACVTQGD
-150 MSAAIAEAGK
+150 MSAAITEAGK

-196 SGAPTDTTEG
+196 SGAPTGTTKG

-349 GTSAGGKCVF
+349 GTSVGGKCVF

-426 SNGKCALTVNYAGI
+426 SNGKCALTVNYAGT

-452 STASASVST
+452 STASAAVST
-461 SGGSYTATVKF
+461 SGGSYTTTVKF

-480 SGSTVKAVN
+480 SGSAVKAVN
-489 GSTTLTATSSG
+489 GSTTLTATSNG

-510 AWSVTA
+510 TWSVTA

-543 VFGVCWNYNA
+543 VFGVCWNYSA
-553 QSTALTRLKKST
+553 QSTALTRLKKAT

-575 TTNPSP
+575 TTNPAP

-756 TGTAASSRTANG
+756 TGTAASSRTATG

-797 VCTTPANYVDDTTA
+797 VCTTPANYADDTTA

-855 AIYGS
+855 ASYSS
-860 GWRVLMVGGDYGNSA
+860 GWRVLMVGGYYSNST
-875 GNVGLFY
+875 GLVGLFY
-882 FLASHASSGSSSSVG
+882 FGAYSASSSSSSLVG

>member
-59 GGERVSSGIRLKLR
+59 GGERVSSGVRLKLR

-150 MSAAIAEAGK
+150 MSAAITEAVK
-160 TKQDKIMVKGLLL
+160 TKQDKIMAKGLLL

-196 SGAPTDTTEG
+196 SGAPTGTTKG

-256 DGVSGDLDTL
+256 DGVSSDLDTL

-349 GTSAGGKCVF
+349 GTSVGGKCVF

-408 GAVVTATLGTK
+408 GAVVTAALGTK

-426 SNGKCALTVNYAGI
+426 SNGKCALTVNYAGT

-489 GSTTLTATSSG
+489 GSTTLTATSNG

-510 AWSVTA
+510 TWSVTA

-553 QSTALTRLKKST
+553 QSTALTRLKKAT

-575 TTNPSP
+575 TTNPAP

-756 TGTAASSRTANG
+756 TGTAASSRTATG

-797 VCTTPANYVDDTTA
+797 VCTTPASYADDTTA
-811 GYTNAGTKVQSN
+811 GYTNAGAKVQSN

-855 AIYGS
+855 AYCYS
-860 GWRVLMVGGDYGNSA
+860 GWRVLMVGGNYGNST
-875 GNVGLFY
+875 GYVGLFY
-882 FLASHASSGSSSSVG
+882 FNAYGASSGSNSYVG

>member
-18 EWVNEKTLNF
+18 EWVNEKALNF

-137 VTVDTSACVTQSD
+137 VTVDTSACVTQGD
-150 MSAAIAEAGK
+150 MSAAITEAGK

-196 SGAPTDTTEG
+196 SGAPTGTTKG

-349 GTSAGGKCVF
+349 GTSVGGKCVF

-408 GAVVTATLGTK
+408 GAVATAALGTK

-426 SNGKCALTVNYAGI
+426 SNGKCALTVNYAGT

-510 AWSVTA
+510 TWSVTA

-581 AVGTGAGSSPFDN
+581 AVGTGAGSSPFDS

-750 DGMSYH
+750 DSMSYH
-756 TGTAASSRTANG
+756 TGTAASSRTATG

-797 VCTTPANYVDDTTA
+797 VCTIPANYADDTTA

-831 SSAAPW
+831 SSTAPW

-846 SETIYIPDY
+846 SETIYIPDFAY
-855 AIYGS
+855 YNS
-860 GWRVLMVGGDYGNSA
+860 GWRVLMVGGNYGYST
-875 GNVGLFY
+875 GYVGLFSFY
-882 FLASHASSGSSSSVG
+882 AYDASSYSYSYVG

>member
-137 VTVDTSACVTQSD
+137 VTVDTSACVTQGD
-150 MSAAIAEAGK
+150 MSAAIAEAVK

-229 GKYQWK
+229 GKYRWK

-256 DGVSGDLDTL
+256 DGVSSDLDTL

-349 GTSAGGKCVF
+349 GTSVGGKCVF

-426 SNGKCALTVNYAGI
+426 SNGKCALTVNYAGT
-440 YSVTATKSGVSS
+440 YSMTATKSGVSS

-489 GSTTLTATSSG
+489 GSTTLTATSNG

-510 AWSVTA
+510 TWSVTA

-553 QSTALTRLKKST
+553 QSTALTRLKKAT

-575 TTNPSP
+575 TTNPAP

-756 TGTAASSRTANG
+756 TGTAASSRTATG

-797 VCTTPANYVDDTTA
+797 VCTTPASYADDTTA

-855 AIYGS
+855 AYYDS
-860 GWRVLMVGGDYGNSA
+860 GWRVLLVGGGYGSST
-875 GNVGLFY
+875 GGVGLFDFNAY
-882 FLASHASSGSSSSVG
+882 GASSSSSSVVG

>member
-18 EWVNEKTLNF
+18 EWVNEKALNF

-36 TVAAAAMMAQ
+36 AVAVAAMMAQ
-46 TALVNEKQTASLL
+46 TALVSQKQTASLL
-59 GGERVSSGIRLKLR
+59 GGEQVTGGIRLKIR
-73 IAAPNTAYTLNQF
+73 IAAPTTAYTLNQF
-86 RVSASVDGGASAM
+86 GVWASVTGGNTTM
-99 IALFQLEQGV
+99 IALFQLEDGI

-119 FVYTFYALISC
+119 FVYTFYALISS
-130 SNTGTWT
+130 SNAGTWT
-137 VTVDTSACVTQSD
+137 MTVDTSACVTQGD
-150 MSAAIAEAGK
+150 MTTAITQAVS
-160 TKQDKIMVKGLLL
+160 TKQDKIMVKGLLM
-173 GDGNG
+173 GDGAG
-178 NISAAVAG
+178 NLSAAVAG

-196 SGAPTDTTEG
+196 SGAPTATTAG

-216 TGKEYVCSGKDSS
+216 TGKEYVCKGKDSS
-229 GKYQWK
+229 GKYQWE
-235 LSGASDAADL
+235 LSGASDASDL
-245 TYNGE
+245 TYNGQK
-250 SLDTFL
+250 LDTFL

-349 GTSAGGKCVF
+349 GTSVGGKCVF

-419 QYTGTCG
+419 QYTGICG
-426 SNGKCALTVNYAGI
+426 SNGKCALTVNYAGT

-452 STASASVST
+452 STASAAVST

-510 AWSVTA
+510 TWSVTA
-516 TKNGETATGSVAC
+516 TKNGETATGSAAC
-529 SSYTGYTLELSYVK
+529 SSYTGYALELSYVK
-543 VFGVCWNYNA
+543 VFGVCWNYGA
-553 QSTALTRLKKST
+553 QSTALTRLTKSN
-565 DPNGLVNVDI
+565 DPNGLVNVNI
-575 TTNPSP
+575 TTNPAP

-600 MDEYN
+600 MEEYN

-621 RSNYDTV
+621 RSSYDTV

-636 RIIDDAANKK
+636 RIVNDTTNKK
-646 RYFYIADKAKSGF
+646 RYYYIADKAKSGF
-659 TKHPGSGKYVGRYN
+659 SKHPGSGKYVGRYN
-673 TISGYY
+673 TISGHY
-679 SKTGSQPLANMT
+679 SKTGAAPLVNLT
-691 RATARTNS
+691 RASARS
-699 KNKGSKWGQYDFA
+699 GARGKGSKWSEYDFA

-719 LYLVEFADWNSQATI
+719 LYLVEFSDWDSQSKIGRGYVDSNSSAI
-734 GVGICNGSSM
+734 NS
-744 SNTGGT
+744 GGT
-750 DGMSYH
+750 DSMTYH
-756 TGTAASSRTANG
+756 TGRASGTDG
-768 AVQYRNIENPYGNIW
+768 KTAVQYRHIENPWGNIF

-791 SDGTVY
+791 SAGTVY
-797 VCTTPANYVDDTTA
+797 VCTTPENYADDTSTN
-811 GYTNAGTKVQSN
+811 YTNVGTKVQSD
-823 GFIKAIGL
+823 GYIKALGM
-831 SSAAPW
+831 SSNMPW
-837 AFFPTEVGG
+837 AFFPSEVGG
-846 SETIYIPDY
+846 SETTYIPDY
-855 AIYGS
+855 AYYYS
-860 GWRVLMVGGDYGNSA
+860 GWRVLYVGGDWLDGGYA
-875 GNVGLFY
+875 GLFC
-882 FLASHASSGSSSSVG
+882 FIASDSSSDSYSHVG